1 MNLDNRAVIVA
12 IRNSRPARRTR
23 WFWPLFVARVAGIV
37 LAGTFLMLALAAV
50 ENVIARRLGR

>member
-12 IRNSRPARRTR
+12 IRNSRPARRIR
-23 WFWPLFVARVAGIV
+23 WFWPLFVVRVTGIV
-37 LAGTFLMLALAAV
+37 LAGTFVMLVLAAA